1 MRLDL
6 FLKVSRLIVRRSLA
20 QAFCDANKVKVN
32 GMAAKSS
39 KEIKAG
45 DEIEI
50 RRKNRLTRVSVLM
63 VPDKKQMSKAGAETL
78 YKVLE
83 DEMLEEPSPLA

>member
-6 FLKVSRLIVRRSLA
+6 FLKVSRLIPRRSLA

-32 GMAAKSS
+32 GMPAKSS
-39 KEIKAG
+39 KEVKSG

-50 RRKNRLTRVSVLM
+50 KRKNRMTRVLVLQI
-63 VPDKKQMSKAGAETL
+63 PDKKQMSKAGAETL
-78 YKVLE
+78 YKVIA
-83 DEMLEEPSPLA
+83 DETLDEPDTLA